1 MKRWIKLPLMLLF
14 ALLQCMT
21 PFAHAHVD
29 GHSEDSH
36 VHVAFDAADWLQD
49 HPLASKQ
56 ISADTTHSA
65 VVGMQPEHRIKELV
79 IVLPVFAT
87 SKIFSVFIVQCEPL
101 FSIADYQPH
110 PLPPFQHPNSQAPP
124 V

>member
-36 VHVAFDAADWLQD
+36 VHVAFAAADWLQD
-49 HPLASKQ
+49 HPLASRQ
-56 ISADTTHSA
+56 ISADTTHSG
-65 VVGMQPEHRIKELV
+65 VVGMQPEYRYKDLAIASPMVEALQLLPV
-79 IVLPVFAT
+79 ADTQCVLPW
-87 SKIFSVFIVQCEPL
+87 IVAAQQTL
-101 FSIADYQPH
+101 
-110 PLPPFQHPNSQAPP
+110 PLPPYLHPCSQAPP